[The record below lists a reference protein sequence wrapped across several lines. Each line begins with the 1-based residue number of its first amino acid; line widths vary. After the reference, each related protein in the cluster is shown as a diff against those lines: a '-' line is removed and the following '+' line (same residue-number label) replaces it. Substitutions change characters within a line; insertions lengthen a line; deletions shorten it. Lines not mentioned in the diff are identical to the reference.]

1 MNTFSVPI
9 SEITGRCKQTL
20 VKHYGDRLHQV
31 IVFGSV
37 ARNEAHSESDI
48 DLLVVLNPPF
58 DYFRELRMIVEIL
71 YPIQLESELLI
82 SARPAAID
90 DFEQGKLQLYRN
102 IRREGIRL

>member
-1 MNTFSVPI
+1 MNSFSILI
-9 SEITGRCKQTL
+9 SETTRCCKQTL
-20 VKHYGDRLHQV
+20 VKHYGGRLNQV

-58 DYFRELRMIVEIL
+58 DYFRELRTIVEIL
-71 YPIQLESELLI
+71 YPIQLESEFLI

-90 DFEQGKLQLYRN
+90 DFEQGRLQLYRN
-102 IRREGIRL
+102 VQREGIRL